1 MTKNN
6 AIKKFINNLK
16 IDHLKCTPQRLAV
29 LEEMM
34 NSKDHRECEEVY
46 NSLKSKAILVSRATV
61 YRTMDILVKYNF
73 VRKLELGEG
82 KARYEYK
89 AGLGHHDHLICIECG
104 DIIEFIN
111 NEIERLQ
118 DVVCEHFNF
127 KLVRHIHQLFGIC
140 SKCQK

>member
-1 MTKNN
+1 MTKNT
-6 AIKKFINNLK
+6 AIKKFIKYLK
-16 IDHLKCTPQRLAV
+16 FEHLKCTPQRLAV

-34 NSKDHRECEEVY
+34 NSKDHRECEQVY
-46 NSLKSKAILVSRATV
+46 NSLKARNISVSRATV
-61 YRTMDILVKYNF
+61 YRTMDILVKFNF

-104 DIIEFIN
+104 DIIEFMN
-111 NEIERLQ
+111 EEIERLQ
-118 DVVCEHFNF
+118 EVVCEHFNF

-140 SKCQK
+140 SKCQN